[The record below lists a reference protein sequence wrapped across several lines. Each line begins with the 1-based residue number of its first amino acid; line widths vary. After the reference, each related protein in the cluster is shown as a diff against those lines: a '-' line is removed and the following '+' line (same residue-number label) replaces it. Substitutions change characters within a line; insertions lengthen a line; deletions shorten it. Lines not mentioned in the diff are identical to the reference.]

1 MMLGS
6 KGILPPLIPNCYV
19 LCTPAIL
26 KIYICHKITT
36 IGIHIYIAK
45 MKRYCKVPFRHKSGV
60 T

>member
-45 MKRYCKVPFRHKSGV
+45 MKRYCKVTFHHKSGV